1 MAGANRDRSM
11 SLLQSVAGCLEA
23 KIGGAGLSQ
32 ASLDASL
39 AKLEPRL
46 AALREAY
53 AASTLPFLRV
63 PEWRDDIAAASHAL
77 TRLTHGARTL
87 VFFGTGG
94 SSLGGQTLAQLGGWG
109 IPGDDK
115 HGSEA
120 RPRTRFYDNL
130 DARTLELALA
140 GLDLKTTRFIVISKS
155 GGTPETLVQI
165 LTAIDAVRKAG
176 LAERIP
182 ELFLAVTE
190 PNMAGI
196 TNGLR
201 ALCESFAIP
210 VLDHDPN
217 IGGRFSGLT
226 NVGLLPAL
234 ARGLDVVALR
244 EGAGSV
250 VDALLAA
257 KQVADFAPAVGAAIA
272 VGLAKERGIRA
283 NVMLPY
289 SDRLSRFAAWYVQL
303 WGESL
308 GKQGEGTTPVA
319 ALGPVDQHSQLQ
331 LYLDGAPQHFITVI
345 REACAGRGPV
355 VPPDLAGLA
364 GAAYLAGRTA
374 GDLVAAQQR
383 AIPEALIAAGR
394 PVRTIDL
401 ETLDERALG
410 ALMMHF
416 MLETVLAAHLLEVD
430 PFDQPA
436 VESGKILTRRY
447 LAGEQTEASHGH
459 PATAAEPRQSHRR
472 G

>member
-1 MAGANRDRSM
+1 M
-11 SLLQSVAGCLEA
+11 SLSQSVQGCLEA
-23 KIGGAGLSQ
+23 KIGSAGLSQ
-32 ASLDASL
+32 ASLDAYL
-39 AKLEPRL
+39 AQLEPRL
-46 AALREAY
+46 ASLRAEY
-53 AASTLPFLRV
+53 ESRKLPLLRV
-63 PEWRDDIAAASHAL
+63 PEWRDDIAEAREAL
-77 TRLTHGARTL
+77 HRLTQGARTL

-115 HGSEA
+115 HGSET

-130 DARTLELALA
+130 DARTLELTIS
-140 GLDLKTTRFIVISKS
+140 GLDLKTTRFVVISKS

-165 LTAIDAVRKAG
+165 AAAIDAARKAD
-176 LAERIP
+176 LADRIP
-182 ELFLAVTE
+182 DLFLAVTE
-190 PNMAGI
+190 PKSESAK
-196 TNGLR
+196 NGLR
-201 ALCESFAIP
+201 ALCESFGIP
-210 VLDHDPN
+210 VLDHNPN
-217 IGGRFSGLT
+217 IGGRFSCLT

-250 VDALLAA
+250 VDAMLKAGAA
-257 KQVADFAPAVGAAIA
+257 GDFAPAVGAAVA

-289 SDRLSRFAAWYVQL
+289 ADRLSRFAAWYVQL

-331 LYLDGAPQHFITVI
+331 LYLDGAPQHFVTVI
-345 REACAGRGPV
+345 RENCAGRGPRV
-355 VPPDLAGLA
+355 APDLAKLA
-364 GAAYLAGRTA
+364 AADYLAGHAA

-383 AIPEALIAAGR
+383 AIPEALVNAGR

-401 ETLDERALG
+401 EVLDERAIG
-410 ALMMHF
+410 ALMMHI
-416 MLETVLAAHLLEVD
+416 MLETILAAHLLGVD
-430 PFDQPA
+430 PFGQPA
-436 VESGKILTRRY
+436 VESGKMLTRRY
-447 LAGEQTEASHGH
+447 LAGEQAEASHGH
-459 PATAAEPRQSHRR
+459 QAAAAEPRQSHRR

>member
-1 MAGANRDRSM
+1 MRLS
-11 SLLQSVAGCLEA
+11 QSVEGCLEA
-23 KIGGAGLSQ
+23 TIGPLGLPQ
-32 ASLDASL
+32 ASLDKNL
-39 AKLEPRL
+39 KTLEPRL
-46 AALREAY
+46 ASLRKAHAEG
-53 AASTLPFLRV
+53 TLPLLRV
-63 PEWRDDIAAASHAL
+63 PEWREDIEAARATLKKLS
-77 TRLTHGARTL
+77 HGARTL

-115 HGSEA
+115 HGSEE

-130 DARTLELALA
+130 DARTLELSLA
-140 GLDLKTTRFIVISKS
+140 GLDLKTSRFVVISKS

-165 LTAIDAVRKAG
+165 TAAIEAVRQAG
-176 LAERIP
+176 LAAKIP

-190 PNMAGI
+190 PPAKGKS
-196 TNGLR
+196 NGLR
-201 ALCESFAIP
+201 ALCQHFTIP
-210 VLDHDPN
+210 VLDHDPD

-234 ARGLDVVALR
+234 ARGLDVAALR
-244 EGAGSV
+244 EGAQGVIDSLLNAKTASV
-250 VDALLAA
+250 
-257 KQVADFAPAVGAAIA
+257 FAPAIGAATAI
-272 VGLAKERGIRA
+272 GLAKERGVRA
-283 NVMLPY
+283 NIMLPY

-308 GKQGEGTTPVA
+308 GKGGEGTTPVA

-345 REACAGRGPV
+345 REDCAGRGPH
-355 VPPDLAGLA
+355 VPPDLAKLA
-364 GAAYLAGRTA
+364 GADYLAGHAA

-401 ETLDERALG
+401 EVLDERALG

-416 MLETVLAAHLLEVD
+416 MLETILSAHLLGVD

-436 VESGKILTRRY
+436 VESGKVLTRRY
-447 LAGEQTEASHGH
+447 LAGAEAQNGDTRA
-459 PATAAEPRQSHRR
+459 PAQSRQPHRGR
-472 G
+472 

>member
-1 MAGANRDRSM
+1 MPLS
-11 SLLQSVAGCLEA
+11 QSVEGCLESG
-23 KIGGAGLSQ
+23 IGALGLTQ
-32 ASLDASL
+32 PSLDRNLKA
-39 AKLEPRL
+39 LEPRL
-46 AALREAY
+46 DSLRKAH
-53 AASTLPFLRV
+53 ADGRLPLLRV
-63 PEWRDDIAAASHAL
+63 PEWRDDIETARAAL
-77 TRLTHGARTL
+77 KELTHGARTL

-115 HGSEA
+115 HGSEE

-130 DARTLELALA
+130 DAHTLELTLA
-140 GLDLKTTRFIVISKS
+140 NLDLKSARFIVISKS

-165 LTAIDAVRKAG
+165 SSAIEGVRQAG
-176 LAERIP
+176 LASRIP

-190 PNMAGI
+190 PAAKGKA
-196 TNGLR
+196 NGLR
-201 ALCESFAIP
+201 ALAEHFAIP

-244 EGAGSV
+244 EGAQTV
-250 VDALLAA
+250 INALLDVKIASP
-257 KQVADFAPAVGAAIA
+257 FAPAIGAAVAI
-272 VGLAKERGIRA
+272 GLAKERRVRA

-289 SDRLSRFAAWYVQL
+289 SDRLARFAAWYVQL

-308 GKQGEGTTPVA
+308 GKDGEGTTPVA

-331 LYLDGAPQHFITVI
+331 LYLDGAPQHFITVV
-345 REACAGRGPV
+345 RVRCQGGGPRI
-355 VPPDLAGLA
+355 PADLAKLA
-364 GAAYLAGRTA
+364 GADYLAGHAA
-374 GDLVAAQQR
+374 GDLVAAQQQ
-383 AIPEALIAAGR
+383 AIPEALTKAGR

-401 ETLDERALG
+401 ESLDERALG

-416 MLETVLAAHLLEVD
+416 MLETILSAHLLGVD

-436 VESGKILTRRY
+436 VESGKVLTRRY
-447 LAGEQTEASHGH
+447 LVGAEARTPDGH
-459 PATAAEPRQSHRR
+459 PRAPA
-472 G
+472 

>member
-1 MAGANRDRSM
+1 MPLS
-11 SLLQSVAGCLEA
+11 QSVEGCLESG
-23 KIGGAGLSQ
+23 IGGAGLPQ
-32 ASLDASL
+32 GCLEANL

-46 AALREAY
+46 ASLRAAY
-53 AASTLPFLRV
+53 ADATLPLLRV
-63 PEWRDDIAAASHAL
+63 PEWRDDIALAREAL

-130 DARTLELALA
+130 DARTLDLALS
-140 GLDLKTTRFIVISKS
+140 GFDLKTTRFVVISKS

-165 LTAIDAVRKAG
+165 TAAIDAVRKAG
-176 LAERIP
+176 LADRIP

-190 PNMAGI
+190 PKAKGT

-201 ALCESFAIP
+201 ALCDQFGIP
-210 VLDHDPN
+210 TLDHDPN
-217 IGGRFSGLT
+217 IGGRFSALT

-234 ARGLDVVALR
+234 ARGLDVEALR
-244 EGAGSV
+244 AGAGSV
-250 VDALLAA
+250 VKAMLNA
-257 KQVADFAPAVGAAIA
+257 KRAGEFAPAVGAAVAI
-272 VGLAKERGIRA
+272 GLAKERGVRA
-283 NVMLPY
+283 TIMLPY
-289 SDRLSRFAAWYVQL
+289 ADRLSRFAAWYVQL

-308 GKQGEGTTPVA
+308 GKNGQGTTPVA

-331 LYLDGAPQHFITVI
+331 LYLDGTPQHLITVV
-345 REACAGRGPV
+345 RENCAGRGPRV
-355 VPPDLAGLA
+355 AADLAKIA
-364 GAAYLAGRTA
+364 GADYLAGHAA

-383 AIPEALIAAGR
+383 AIPEALMAQGR

-401 ETLDERALG
+401 KVLDEAALG

-416 MLETVLAAHLLEVD
+416 MLETILAAHLLGVD

-447 LAGEQTEASHGH
+447 LAGEALGASDGR
-459 PATAAEPRQSHRR
+459 PSAAAEPRQPHRR